1 MLNAACHEDAPRRL
15 LLDGHLKEDLEGPWL
30 FRTVTGTTPDG
41 LRTRVIW
48 RKRPAAKIRKAL
60 SAAPHPET

>member
-1 MLNAACHEDAPRRL
+1 MARRRQTVPRRL
-15 LLDGHLKEDLEGPWL
+15 LLDGRLKEDPDGPWW

-48 RKRPAAKIRKAL
+48 RKRPAARMRKAL
-60 SAAPHPET
+60 SATT